1 MDVVVFNK
9 CIQDMQELGTDEF
22 MISRLF
28 FDLYVKGR
36 TYTDQHCTIKQTVG
50 SSFEDDRSF
59 EVYVDF
65 PKAWGV
71 DYEKFQNAAKS
82 YYRGLVGS
90 SGNGIRVANCVSIR
104 MYNNTFVAKRK
115 FDL

>member
-65 PKAWGV
+65 LKHGALTMRNSKTLLKAIIEG
-71 DYEKFQNAAKS
+71 
-82 YYRGLVGS
+82 
-90 SGNGIRVANCVSIR
+90 
-104 MYNNTFVAKRK
+104 
-115 FDL
+115 